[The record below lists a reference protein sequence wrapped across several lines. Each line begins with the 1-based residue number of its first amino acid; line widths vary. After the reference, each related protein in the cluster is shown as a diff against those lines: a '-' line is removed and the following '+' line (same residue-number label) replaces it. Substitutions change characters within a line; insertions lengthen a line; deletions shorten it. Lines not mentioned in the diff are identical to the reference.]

1 MSKKRKIR
9 KTKSGALFDPAAFF
23 DTAGKGRTISTHR
36 KKDIVFSQG
45 DAADAV
51 FYIKK
56 GNVKSLRHL

>member
-45 DAADAV
+45 DA
-51 FYIKK
+51 KK
-56 GNVKSLRHL
+56 SKKKMSKKMTGSSSM